1 LQLVHVSYRHPEQGE
16 HRRPI
21 ALRSLPSLACRWFC
35 RPDTGY
41 SPDGWSQPGS
51 WSFSVTG
58 STNDLDLR
66 AHAPIRAS
74 VRPVPKTAG
83 IRAAPDPGPITDGE
97 AKHPTLTDPIE

>member
-1 LQLVHVSYRHPEQGE
+1 VHVSYRHPEQGE

-21 ALRSLPSLACRWFC
+21 ALRSLPSLACRWLC